1 MTIDKELDLSTVT
14 NGRKRSKSME
24 SGLIL
29 VFTLILVL
37 FVLVHG
43 VVKLVVDAL
52 YKVAAKRHYARNA
65 RHGCTSKEGKK
76 KKRRKKGSFKVKK
89 KKRRRMREADILLL
103 VPCNS
108 GNAE

>member
-1 MTIDKELDLSTVT
+1 
-14 NGRKRSKSME
+14 ME

-52 YKVAAKRHYARNA
+52 YKVAAKRRYARNA

-76 KKRRKKGSFKVKK
+76 EEKEERKVAL
-89 KKRRRMREADILLL
+89 R
-103 VPCNS
+103 
-108 GNAE
+108 